1 LRTWA
6 DRGMRTIRPLFRTNG
21 RFGTPQCHGA
31 FQEWIGDPSPGKDRL
46 PLDVR
51 RGTLRTELV
60 ERSDGCGP
68 VLIGRP
74 VSDPS
79 SVPGIIARARERKE
93 LASQE
98 AETLRA
104 FLVETIKKETYRE
117 WLGSSG
123 LAHFFREDDWNDQD
137 NHRKFALY
145 ALACFVDFFRPGQID
160 WRTPNPNDMQ
170 LVAKLLNLFE
180 DSKDANKQRKMLRGL
195 FDLKEKLN
203 GLVVESSTG
212 LSRADQELLIECRR
226 LRLKAEARARWL
238 QEKGFKGF
246 GKSALTKYRE
256 NPDSMRALISAW
268 TSEILEE

>member
-1 LRTWA
+1 
-6 DRGMRTIRPLFRTNG
+6 MRPIRPLFRNNG
-21 RFGTPQCHGA
+21 RLGTPQCHGT
-31 FQEWIGDPSPGKDRL
+31 FQEWIGDPSRGKDKP
-46 PLDVR
+46 PLDVK

-60 ERSDGCGP
+60 ERPDGSGHIL
-68 VLIGRP
+68 VGRP
-74 VSDPS
+74 VFDPS

-98 AETLRA
+98 AETLRG
-104 FLVETIKKETYRE
+104 FLVETIKKETYQE

-123 LAHFFREDDWNDQD
+123 LAAHFFREDDWNDQD

-170 LVAKLLNLFE
+170 LVAKLLNIFVE
-180 DSKDANKQRKMLRGL
+180 SKDADKQRKLLRGL

-212 LSRADQELLIECRR
+212 LSRADQEFIECRR

-238 QEKGFKGF
+238 QQHGFKGF

-256 NPDSMRALISAW
+256 NADSMRAQISAW
-268 TSEILEE
+268 TSEILED

>member
-1 LRTWA
+1 
-6 DRGMRTIRPLFRTNG
+6 MRSIRPLFRTNG
-21 RFGTPQCHGA
+21 RLGTPQCHGT
-31 FQEWIGDPSPGKDRL
+31 FQEWIGDPLRGKDRP

-60 ERSDGCGP
+60 ERPDGCGP

-74 VSDPS
+74 VSHPC
-79 SVPGIIARARERKE
+79 SVPGIIAGARERKE
-93 LASQE
+93 LATQE

-160 WRTPNPNDMQ
+160 WRTPNPSDMH
-170 LVAKLLNLFE
+170 LVAKLLSIFANP
-180 DSKDANKQRKMLRGL
+180 KDADQQRKVLRGL
-195 FDLKEKLN
+195 FDLEENLK
-203 GLVVESSTG
+203 GIAVETSTG
-212 LSRADQELLIECRR
+212 LSRADRELLIDCRR

-238 QEKGFKGF
+238 QEHGFKGF

-256 NPDSMRALISAW
+256 NPDSMRAQISAW
-268 TSEILEE
+268 TSEVLEE

>member
-1 LRTWA
+1 MTP
-6 DRGMRTIRPLFRTNG
+6 IRPLFRNNG
-21 RFGTPQCHGA
+21 RLGTPQCHGT
-31 FQEWIGDPSPGKDRL
+31 FQEWIGDPSRGKDKR
-46 PLDVR
+46 PLDVKQ
-51 RGTLRTELV
+51 GTLRTELV
-60 ERSDGCGP
+60 MRPDGTG
-68 VLIGRP
+68 LILVGRP

-93 LASQE
+93 LTLTETE
-98 AETLRA
+98 ALHA
-104 FLVETIKKETYRE
+104 FLVETIKKETYRQ

-123 LAHFFREDDWNDQD
+123 LAHFFHEDDWNDQD

-145 ALACFVDFFRPGQID
+145 VLACFVDFFRPGQID

-170 LVAKLLNLFE
+170 LVAKLLNIFV
-180 DSKDANKQRKMLRGL
+180 DSKDADKQKKLLRGL

-238 QEKGFKGF
+238 QERGFKGF
-246 GKSALTKYRE
+246 GKSVLTKYRE
-256 NPDSMRALISAW
+256 NPDSMRAQISAW
-268 TSEILEE
+268 TSEILED

>member
-1 LRTWA
+1 
-6 DRGMRTIRPLFRTNG
+6 MRPIRPLFLNNG
-21 RFGTPQCHGA
+21 RLGTPQCHGT
-31 FQEWIGDPSPGKDRL
+31 FQEWIGDPSRGKDKP

-51 RGTLRTELV
+51 WGTLRTELV
-60 ERSDGCGP
+60 ERPDGSGP
-68 VLIGRP
+68 ILVGRP
-74 VSDPS
+74 VLDPS
-79 SVPGIIARARERKE
+79 TVPGIIARARERKE

-160 WRTPNPNDMQ
+160 WRTPNPSDMQ
-170 LVAKLLNLFE
+170 LVAKLLNIFIE
-180 DSKDANKQRKMLRGL
+180 SKDANKQRKLLRGL
-195 FDLKEKLN
+195 FDLNEKLN
-203 GLVVESSTG
+203 HVVVESATG

-238 QEKGFKGF
+238 QERGFKGF

-256 NPDSMRALISAW
+256 NPDSMRAQISAW
-268 TSEILEE
+268 TSDLLED